1 MICGVSRLLGIC
13 ESRMSGIRAAALL
26 QRAMSV
32 QNEAVT
38 EPSGSGRRAGA
49 TSGTA
54 SSGPRLLIVD
64 DEAECRKL
72 LAVMLSQVG
81 MSSTMA
87 TNGAEALS
95 ILQRESVDAVISDL
109 IMPGVS
115 GLELLAQVRRFY
127 PQQVFLIATGVDDVR
142 VGMQAIRQG
151 ADDYLVKPLEAD
163 MVVASLERAFHKR
176 RLEQAVENYRQH
188 LEEMVSAR
196 TLQLQSALG
205 RIERGYAET
214 LDALGAAIDLRDS
227 QTAGHSRRVF
237 LYSIEMLKVLN
248 GTPKQLKSLAMG
260 AWLHD
265 IGKLAIPD
273 AILFKPGPLTA
284 EERKIMETHVQI
296 GYDMVKRIS
305 FLADAAEIILA
316 HHERWNGNG
325 YPQGLKGAEIPLG
338 ARIFAVADTV
348 DAMTSDRPYHSALPF
363 QAARNEIERQA
374 GILFDSQVA
383 HAFLG
388 IPNETW
394 EAIRKPTVAIETSAV
409 LAGISIENSGAAARL
424 VGNDARRISC
434 SER

>member
-1 MICGVSRLLGIC
+1 MNVPHK
-13 ESRMSGIRAAALL
+13 
-26 QRAMSV
+26 
-32 QNEAVT
+32 AVM
-38 EPSGSGRRAGA
+38 EPSGSDRRAGA
-49 TSGTA
+49 TSFTV

-64 DEAECRKL
+64 DEAECRKVL
-72 LAVMLSQVG
+72 VVMLAQAG
-81 MSSTMA
+81 MSCTAA

-95 ILQRESVDAVISDL
+95 ILQREPVDAVIADL

-142 VGMQAIRQG
+142 VGMQAMRQG

-176 RLEQAVENYRQH
+176 RLEEAVENYRQH
-188 LEEMVSAR
+188 LEEMVSGR
-196 TLQLQSALG
+196 TLQLQNALG
-205 RIERGYAET
+205 RIERGYADT

-237 LYSIEMLKVLN
+237 LYSIEMLKALH
-248 GTPKQLKSLAMG
+248 GTPKQLKNLAMG

-273 AILFKPGPLTA
+273 AILFKPGPLSA

-316 HHERWNGNG
+316 HHERWNGSG
-325 YPQGLKGAEIPLG
+325 YPQGLKGTEIPLG

-363 QAARNEIERQA
+363 QAARNEIERNA
-374 GILFDSQVA
+374 GILFDSKVA
-383 HAFLG
+383 KVFLG

-394 EAIRKPTVAIETSAV
+394 EAVRKPNATIETSEV
-409 LAGISIENSGAAARL
+409 LAGISIENSCGAAEL
-424 VGNDARRISC
+424 VGNDVKGIGSPDR
-434 SER
+434 